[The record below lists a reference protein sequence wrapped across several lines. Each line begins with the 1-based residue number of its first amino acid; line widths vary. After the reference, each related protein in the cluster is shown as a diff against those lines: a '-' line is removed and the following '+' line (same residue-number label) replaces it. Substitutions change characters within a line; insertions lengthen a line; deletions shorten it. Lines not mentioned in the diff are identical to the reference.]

1 MDGFNLG
8 NLRMSK
14 ASENFEVAVADAVD
28 LLDCYDLLNSD
39 DRHAPEALKRAALM
53 MALTA

>member
-1 MDGFNLG
+1 
-8 NLRMSK
+8 MSK